1 MTAVKQD
8 VTIEQGGT
16 FTLSVQVLDSGG
28 VNPRTDL
35 TGWSGEIVIRADR
48 NPTSVELASGA
59 VTVDVATGVATAI
72 IPAST
77 TFTLDGANF
86 AGGAQY
92 DMAIDDGGS
101 PAEVIPLAWG
111 TVFFR
116 PTTLSAP

>member
-1 MTAVKQD
+1 MAAVKQD

-35 TGWSGEIVIRADR
+35 TGWSGEIVIRTDR
-48 NPTSVELASGA
+48 DPLSTLLATGP
-59 VTVDVATGVATAI
+59 VVVDVATGVATAT
-72 IPAST
+72 IPAAT
-77 TFTLDGANF
+77 TYTLDDTHF

-92 DMAIDDGGS
+92 DMAIDDGGN

-111 TVFFR
+111 TVYFR
-116 PTTLSAP
+116 P